1 MTAKAAFSA
10 HRIDRNQLKP
20 LRNAVI
26 VSEMNFE
33 ERLSTGGIVL
43 VKDNGK
49 SSGIRPRWGRVYAV
63 GPEQHDVKVGTW
75 ICVEHGRW
83 TRGIDIEDEHGKQT
97 LRRVDPKDIM
107 MESDEMPQD
116 VTFSDA
122 IHVEAKPS
130 WMQHNWYGISQTNGL

>member
-1 MTAKAAFSA
+1 MSKLAFEP
-10 HRIDRNQLKP
+10 HRINRDQLKP
-20 LRNAVI
+20 LNDHVI
-26 VSEMNFE
+26 VSDMNFD

-63 GPEQHDVKVGTW
+63 GPDQKNIKVGTW

-83 TRGIDIEDEHGKQT
+83 TRGIEIEDETGKVT

-107 MESDEMPQD
+107 MESDELPQD
-116 VTFSDA
+116 VTFSEA

-130 WMQHNWYGISQTNGL
+130 WMQHN

>member
-1 MTAKAAFSA
+1 MTKAAFSA
-10 HRIDRNQLKP
+10 HRINRNQLKP
-20 LRNAVI
+20 LRDAVI
-26 VSEMNFE
+26 VSDMNFE
-33 ERLSTGGIVL
+33 ERLSSGGIVL

-83 TRGIDIEDEHGKQT
+83 TRGIEIEDENGKQT

-107 MESDEMPQD
+107 MESDELPDDM
-116 VTFSDA
+116 TFSEA
-122 IHVEAKPS
+122 IHVEAKPD
-130 WMQHNWYGISQTNGL
+130 WMQHN

>member
-1 MTAKAAFSA
+1 MTKAAFSP
-10 HRIDRNQLKP
+10 HKILRNQLRP

-26 VSEMNFE
+26 VSDMNFE
-33 ERLSTGGIVL
+33 ERLSSGGIVL

-49 SSGIRPRWGRVYAV
+49 SSGIRPRWGKVYAV
-63 GPEQHDVKVGTW
+63 GPEQKDIKVGTW

-83 TRGIDIEDEHGKQT
+83 TRGLDIEDENGKQT

-107 MESDEMPQD
+107 MESDELPDDM
-116 VTFSDA
+116 TFSEA

-130 WMQHNWYGISQTNGL
+130 WMQHN

>member
-63 GPEQHDVKVGTW
+63 GPEQRDIKLGTW

-83 TRGIDIEDEHGKQT
+83 TRGIDIEDENGKQT

-122 IHVEAKPS
+122 IHVEAKPD
-130 WMQHNWYGISQTNGL
+130 WMQHN

>member
-83 TRGIDIEDEHGKQT
+83 TRGIDIEDENGKQT

-122 IHVEAKPS
+122 IHVEAKPD
-130 WMQHNWYGISQTNGL
+130 WMQHN

>member
-1 MTAKAAFSA
+1 MSKAAYSA
-10 HRIDRNQLKP
+10 HRIDRHQLKP
-20 LRNAVI
+20 LNDAVI
-26 VSEMNFE
+26 VSDMNFD

-49 SSGIRPRWGRVYAV
+49 SSGIRPRWCRVYAV
-63 GPEQHDVKVGTW
+63 GPDQRDIKVGTW

-83 TRGIDIEDEHGKQT
+83 TRGLEVEDENGKQT

-107 MESDEMPQD
+107 MESDEEPAD

-130 WMQHNWYGISQTNGL
+130 HMQHT